1 MLRRYSAAA
10 EYAGK
15 SVILSPAD
23 LAEAKRSVG
32 AEGMHLI
39 GFRSAAE
46 IGRHLQLNK
55 PARFMYPEVWTWA
68 WVTRSRYDKVRQS
81 DTSKIKSRRH

>member
-1 MLRRYSAAA
+1 M
-10 EYAGK
+10 
-15 SVILSPAD
+15 ILSPAD

-46 IGRHLQLNK
+46 IGRHLQLSK
-55 PARFMYPEVWTWA
+55 PARFMYPEVWTWGRGRGA
-68 WVTRSRYDKVRQS
+68 RPRYVIGLMVKPLFSSERPA
-81 DTSKIKSRRH
+81 TT